1 MVYKK
6 LHRKLKTEQHE
17 LMAKRK
23 RTHNGL
29 QNITQK
35 TKDRTRRTNGQK
47 EKDTQWS
54 IKHYTEN

>member
-47 EKDTQWS
+47 EKDT
-54 IKHYTEN
+54 

>member
-1 MVYKK
+1 
-6 LHRKLKTEQHE
+6 
-17 LMAKRK
+17 MAKRK